1 MSESK
6 NFIKSAVGILLV
18 VAVCFVAVTIYKK
31 GNASINSSLK
41 DYDDIVSGFSN
52 AKLKVYDDTTV
63 KGSQIIDL
71 IKTLTEEDG
80 ISIKVKNGYLV
91 SKSKEAQ
98 EYTYPEIHA
107 SDSKVLTDIS
117 DSANEES
124 YINPSSSF
132 MSKLEFDENG
142 EVAAVSFEQKK

>member
-31 GNASINSSLK
+31 GNESINSSLK
-41 DYDDIVSGFSN
+41 DYDDIVSGFSH
-52 AKLKVYDDTTV
+52 AKLKTYDNTTI

-91 SKSKEAQ
+91 SKSKEAE
-98 EYTYPEIHA
+98 EYTYLKIHTE
-107 SDSKVLTDIS
+107 DSTVFADIS
-117 DSANEES
+117 DSTKEEC
-124 YINPSSSF
+124 YINPSASF
-132 MSKLEFDENG
+132 LSKLEFDENG
-142 EVAAVSFEQKK
+142 EVEAVSFEQKK